1 MDFPLAARDARKKQ
15 DKEFDMIFNKQK
27 DEQEF
32 IARICHLTPEQFI
45 ALAKLLSVKMSDV
58 DKETGEY
65 TVRDAEKILEDCVN
79 TFRRL
84 PHKARKEILKVM
96 KK

>member
-1 MDFPLAARDARKKQ
+1 MV
-15 DKEFDMIFNKQK
+15 FNRQK

-32 IARICHLTPEQFI
+32 IARICYLTPECFI